1 MRGERGARGAKGPP
15 GSRGT
20 RGLRGPAGKSL
31 SRADILAMVEEQ
43 FAGIQKHL
51 SEQLTRTAQVQAQLD
66 RHHQELA
73 KLQGQFQELQAAL
86 KQVLAST

>member
-1 MRGERGARGAKGPP
+1 
-15 GSRGT
+15 
-20 RGLRGPAGKSL
+20 
-31 SRADILAMVEEQ
+31 MVEEQ
-43 FAGIQKHL
+43 FAGIQKQL

-73 KLQGQFQELQAAL
+73 KLQGQFEEVQAAL